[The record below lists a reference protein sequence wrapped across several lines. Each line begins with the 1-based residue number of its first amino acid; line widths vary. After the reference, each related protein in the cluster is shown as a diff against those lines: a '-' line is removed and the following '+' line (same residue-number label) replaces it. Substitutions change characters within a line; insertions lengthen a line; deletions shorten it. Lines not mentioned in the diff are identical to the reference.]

1 MRGTLPRIL
10 AFVLALTPGFVAF
23 GQDSLPDGLSSR
35 SSLSPSDEQSIA
47 DWATSNWEMISGD
60 APVASREARRRLVA
74 PLLDAETSASF
85 RLAMDRA
92 LADGMRNAMAGP
104 DVFRGVN
111 AALLSG
117 WLGTD
122 RSVRALTEAVQ
133 SDRVAIRFASVS
145 GLGYAFRVAGI
156 GPVAFQGQVGNE
168 AVDALAEIL
177 STADNQSLL
186 DASVKSL
193 IEAMSVPE
201 AAIAGLGAWSGLQ
214 LTLAVGK
221 RLNTLAIDENL
232 GDRVRPLLR
241 AMGDI
246 RTQVTQR
253 RGNIGNEWRNAVME
267 MMGRS
272 AALGFRFVRA
282 ERAGALGGA
291 GEESVRRTVA
301 TALRLA
307 GTMPTLLS
315 LSRDVQ
321 DRLGALNLE
330 SNFNN
335 APQDGGNGYQRAT
348 NDLIRLLDSEFRLPR
363 DRFNLDN

>member
-10 AFVLALTPGFVAF
+10 AVVLAVMPGVSAF
-23 GQDSLPDGLSSR
+23 GQRDLPEGMTTR
-35 SSLSPSDEQSIA
+35 SSLSPSEEQTIA
-47 DWATSNWEMISGD
+47 EWAMSNWSMISAD
-60 APVASREARRRLVA
+60 APIESREARRRLVA
-74 PLLDAETSASF
+74 PLLQPETSAGF

-92 LADGMRNAMAGP
+92 LADGLQEAMAGT

-122 RSVRALTEAVQ
+122 RSVRALTQQVE
-133 SDRVAIRFASVS
+133 SERVAIRFASVA

-156 GPVAFQGQVGNE
+156 GPVAFQGQVGND
-168 AVDALAEIL
+168 AVDALAGLLAE
-177 STADNQSLL
+177 ADNQSLL

-193 IEAMSVPE
+193 IEAMAVPE
-201 AAIAGLGAWSGLQ
+201 QAIGGFGARSAER
-214 LTLAVGK
+214 LTVAVGA
-221 RLNTLAIDENL
+221 RMNTLPIDAQL

-253 RGNIGNEWRNAVME
+253 RGDISQSWRTAVME
-267 MMGRS
+267 L
-272 AALGFRFVRA
+272 LG
-282 ERAGALGGA
+282 RAGALGFRYVRAERSGA
-291 GEESVRRTVA
+291 LGGADTERVRTTVE
-301 TALRLA
+301 TALRVT

-315 LSRDVQ
+315 LDRGVQ
-321 DRLGALNLE
+321 DRLRALDLA
-330 SNFNN
+330 SNFAL

-348 NDLIRLLDSEFRLPR
+348 NDLFRLLDSDFGLPR